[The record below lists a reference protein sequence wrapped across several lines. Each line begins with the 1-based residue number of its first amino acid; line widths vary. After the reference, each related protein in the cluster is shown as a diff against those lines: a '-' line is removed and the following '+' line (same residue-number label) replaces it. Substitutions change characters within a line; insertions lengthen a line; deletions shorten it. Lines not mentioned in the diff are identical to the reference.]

1 MRVAT
6 VDIGTNTVLLL
17 VAQRSADGTVRSVIE
32 RAQITRLGQGVD
44 RTRRL
49 APDAV
54 ARTAACLDEYAQL
67 VTTLGVERV
76 AVVGT
81 SAMRDAAGGD
91 EIAAHVRARFGVET
105 RVVSGDEEARL
116 AFLGALSGLSVAEG
130 ETTAVFD
137 LGGGSTEVVMGH
149 MDGGRA
155 CISFAASYDVGSV
168 RLTERCI
175 AHDPPTEDER
185 RALVLAAE
193 RAFAAVPGLPARTLP
208 LGVAGTMTTL
218 AAVSLQLATYEET
231 RLHGLT
237 MTRAELRRVVEELAG
252 MDVQSRKHVA
262 GMEPNRADVIVA
274 GGYVALALLDHW
286 RAAGVRISSR
296 GVRWGMAEELLP
308 KSPQNEAYP
317 RRGD

>member
-17 VAQRSADGTVRSVIE
+17 VAERADDGTVRSVIE
-32 RAQITRLGQGVD
+32 RAEITRLGQGVD

-54 ARTAACLDEYAQL
+54 ARTAACLDDYGRL
-67 VTTLGVERV
+67 VKALGVERV

-91 EIAAHVRARFGVET
+91 EIVAHVRARFGVET
-105 RVVSGDEEARL
+105 QVVSGNEEARL
-116 AFLGALSGLSVAEG
+116 AFLGALSGLSVAKG

-137 LGGGSTEVVMGH
+137 LGGGSTEVVMGR
-149 MDGGRA
+149 MEGDRP

-168 RLTERCI
+168 RLTERYI
-175 AHDPPTEDER
+175 AHDPPTDEER

-218 AAVSLQLATYEET
+218 AAVSLQITTYEET
-231 RLHGLT
+231 RVHGLT
-237 MTRAELRRVVEELAG
+237 MTRAELRRVVEGLAR
-252 MDVQSRKHVA
+252 MDVESRKRVA

-274 GGYVALALLDHW
+274 GGYVALGLLDHW
-286 RAAGVRISSR
+286 RVASVRISTR

-308 KSPQNEAYP
+308 KSPRNGAPP
-317 RRGD
+317 RHGN